1 MSFQTPRSIEEMLT
15 AIHKREY
22 LMPAIQREFVWGA
35 DQITKLVDSLMR
47 GYPVGSF
54 LLWDVM
60 LEIAQSYTFYEFL
73 TNYRER
79 DNLTRTRQRFPPGSK
94 TLQPIG
100 QRYRQID
107 SGVQTSGGVCAAFAR
122 RSATLVRSRRSCSS
136 CSSISTSRRS
146 RRSRT

>member
-54 LLWDVM
+54 LLWDVKPDM
-60 LEIAQSYTFYEFL
+60 
-73 TNYRER
+73 
-79 DNLTRTRQRFPPGSK
+79 
-94 TLQPIG
+94 
-100 QRYRQID
+100 
-107 SGVQTSGGVCAAFAR
+107 AR
-122 RSATLVRSRRSCSS
+122 RHILLHRAAAKAGF
-136 CSSISTSRRS
+136 
-146 RRSRT
+146 

>member
-54 LLWDVM
+54 LLWAVLDFRS
-60 LEIAQSYTFYEFL
+60 A
-73 TNYRER
+73 
-79 DNLTRTRQRFPPGSK
+79 RQRDRAAGTVYPPG
-94 TLQPIG
+94 QPARTALVVVLG
-100 QRYRQID
+100 LALWAVFAFGAHQWLF
-107 SGVQTSGGVCAAFAR
+107 GVRPFGR
-122 RSATLVRSRRSCSS
+122 
-136 CSSISTSRRS
+136 
-146 RRSRT
+146 